1 MRRARSAFGD
11 PFFKGFDELFL
22 SERRG
27 RPLLTIRPNA
37 GIKCPLDQWF
47 GFDVLQQLLRCSASV
62 LLMSNRLV
70 HSWAPFIGT
79 PGADSQA
86 IDAGARAQNGSPG
99 WKWGFVVPGIPVT
112 GSFATP
118 WQDVQCS

>member
-1 MRRARSAFGD
+1 MSG
-11 PFFKGFDELFL
+11 G
-22 SERRG
+22 
-27 RPLLTIRPNA
+27 
-37 GIKCPLDQWF
+37 
-47 GFDVLQQLLRCSASV
+47 VVRCSPFGRMPGSNAHLTSGSV
-62 LLMSNRLV
+62 LMCFNSCSGVRLPFLLMSNRLV